1 MKVKIDLDKKGQ
13 IGFFDQ
19 IDLVGMIFTNS
30 YVTGDQIKENVQIE
44 DLVTVLDLE
53 PFSGGICFAVGST
66 ESQPIHHHHYLP
78 HEEDYTKMTSIAS
91 SVPSD
96 DDDSSISGDGLPDFQ
111 TLGWDIQNR
120 EDRRAG
126 TDQME
131 DRRFREFFGASLLVV
146 ETVWKMLEKDSLL
159 PGGCHPKHL
168 LWALHFMKVYPKQA
182 QACAI
187 VGASA
192 GAVDPKTHHN
202 WVWAFIGAIAG
213 LEYDV
218 VST

>member
-1 MKVKIDLDKKGQ
+1 MMSV
-13 IGFFDQ
+13 
-19 IDLVGMIFTNS
+19 
-30 YVTGDQIKENVQIE
+30 
-44 DLVTVLDLE
+44 
-53 PFSGGICFAVGST
+53 AST
-66 ESQPIHHHHYLP
+66 
-78 HEEDYTKMTSIAS
+78 
-91 SVPSD
+91 VPS
-96 DDDSSISGDGLPDFQ
+96 DDDSSISGDELGHAISPLPDFQ

-146 ETVWKMLEKDSLL
+146 QTVWKMLEKNSLL
-159 PGGCHPKHL
+159 PDGCHPKHL
-168 LWALHFMKVYPKQA
+168 LWVLNFMKVYPKQA

-192 GAVDPKTHHN
+192 GAVDPKTHHD
-202 WVWAFIGAIAG
+202 WVWAFMGAIAE

-218 VST
+218 VSTRRYIILFINMSIYSHHPANCQLLPTSD